1 MCGVTIQRYSKG
13 TGMRKRLLLIAA
25 VLCAGL
31 LFGCGGAETTEETT
45 QETEAAAPVVEEEDT
60 QAASKEETPAASQEE
75 EKVKEEEPAPEET
88 PAEEAPKEE
97 EATATANTAE
107 AEDAAVQAA
116 SGVTLSDIPAY
127 TDSPF
132 VLVNDN
138 VPFFQESEYTTEPFE
153 TYSNLDSLGRCG
165 VAYANICQELMPTEN
180 RESISE
186 IKPTGWHNNPYD
198 FIDGGYLYNR
208 CHLIAFELAGENANK
223 QNLITGTRYFNVTGM
238 LPFEN
243 MVADY
248 VKETNNHV
256 LYRVTPMFDSNNL
269 VANGVLMEAYS
280 VEDNGDGIEYCV
292 FCYNVQPGVAI
303 DYATGNNWADGTVA
317 AEETAT
323 ATQET
328 ETAASAGTT
337 DESATYI
344 LNTSSK
350 KFHKPNCGSV
360 SQMSEKNKQ
369 EYTGSRQALIDQGYS
384 PCGNCKP

>member
-1 MCGVTIQRYSKG
+1 
-13 TGMRKRLLLIAA
+13 MRKRLLLISV

-31 LFGCGGAETTEETT
+31 LFGCGETENTEETA
-45 QETEAAAPVVEEEDT
+45 QKTEAAAPVVSEADT
-60 QAASKEETPAASQEE
+60 QTASKEEVPAASQ
-75 EKVKEEEPAPEET
+75 KEEEAKEEEAAPEET
-88 PAEEAPKEE
+88 PAEEAPAEE
-97 EATATANTAE
+97 ETAAAADTAE
-107 AEDAAVQAA
+107 AEDAVTQAA

-132 VLVNDN
+132 VLINDN
-138 VPFFQESEYTTEPFE
+138 VPFFQESEYTTTPFE
-153 TYSNLDSLGRCG
+153 TYSSLDSLGRCG
-165 VAYANICQELMPTEN
+165 VAYANICPELMPTEN

-256 LYRVTPMFDSNNL
+256 LYRVTPMFDGNNL

-317 AEETAT
+317 AEEIAT
-323 ATQET
+323 STDSSNVT
-328 ETAASAGTT
+328 DSSANSDTTSGT
-337 DESATYI
+337 YV

-350 KFHKPNCGSV
+350 KFHKPGCSSV

-369 EYTGSRQALIDQGYS
+369 EYTGSRQALIDEGYS
-384 PCGNCKP
+384 PCGNCNP